1 MTQVTITLKHGL
13 KIGEDC
19 LKEVVIR
26 EATAG
31 DIIEAQVESEQLV
44 YALTDKGRTEPT
56 LVTSPALMG
65 INVLRRQI
73 IKIGDVGGPFQL
85 ADIKSLH
92 PEDLALLNAKAEEL
106 DGVITAEDASREV
119 TQRGRSDSPG
129 ADDASAGD
137 TPAASPSDAG

>member
-1 MTQVTITLKHGL
+1 MAQVSVTLKHGL
-13 KIGEDC
+13 KVGNDI
-19 LKEVVIR
+19 LKDAVIR
-26 EATAG
+26 EPIAG
-31 DIIEAQVESEQLV
+31 DIIDAQVESEQLV

-56 LVTSPALMG
+56 LVSSPALMG

-73 IKIGDVGGPFQL
+73 VRIGDLNGPLDLKQMRV
-85 ADIKSLH
+85 LH

-119 TQRGRSDSPG
+119 TQRGRSDNPG